1 MWTMAVN
8 WKEFAYAPGQDAVA
22 DKNYE
27 QAVTYGKVKLGS
39 QWIFWKDGMH
49 RCAVSFDRVKR
60 VFRRINEVK
69 TKICCCTTNFD
80 TQSIVLV
87 LDDGRELV
95 LKLGDGLQRE
105 GEEIFAAIKRDHPGL
120 KFTTTE

>member
-1 MWTMAVN
+1 MAAN
-8 WKEFAYAPGQDAVA
+8 WKEFAYAPGQNPAA
-22 DKNYE
+22 DHDYE
-27 QAVTYGKVKLGS
+27 RAMVYGKVKLGP

-49 RCAVSFDRVKR
+49 RCALSFDRVTR

-87 LDDGRELV
+87 LDDDRELV

-105 GEEIFAAIKRDHPGL
+105 GEEIFAAIKRDHPDL
-120 KFTTTE
+120 KFTVT